1 MAKKL
6 PQSLSVGGGGGRGRA
21 SSLSHGGGASS
32 SHGGGAPINMDH
44 QMEVVEQLVLD
55 LRYPVRRERALLELS
70 MKRELF
76 HDLAPL
82 LCNSF
87 GTSTVFLQEI
97 ISIYSFLSPPNLTP
111 AQSNRVCNVLALLQ
125 CVASHPDTRMS
136 LLNANIPS
144 YLYAFLV
151 TTSNSR
157 PFEYLR
163 LASLGVIGALVKAD
177 DTEVNR
183 ALLSQEIIPSFL
195 RSMDIGCELSKTV
208 SASPKPVSSFIR
220 PRLT

>member
-1 MAKKL
+1 MANKL
-6 PQSLSVGGGGGRGRA
+6 PQSLSVGDGGGRGGA
-21 SSLSHGGGASS
+21 SSSSHGGGASS
-32 SHGGGAPINMDH
+32 SHGGGAPINMDR

-70 MKRELF
+70 KKRELF
-76 HDLAPL
+76 LDLAPL

-97 ISIYSFLSPPNLTP
+97 ISIYPFLSPPNLTP

-125 CVASHPDTRMS
+125 CVASHPNTRMS
-136 LLNANIPS
+136 LLNA
-144 YLYAFLV
+144 
-151 TTSNSR
+151 
-157 PFEYLR
+157 
-163 LASLGVIGALVKAD
+163 D
-177 DTEVNR
+177 DTEVIR
-183 ALLSQEIIPSFL
+183 ALLSPEIIPSFL
-195 RSMDIGCELSKTV
+195 HSMDIGCELSKTV